1 MALVNDPALILS
13 RLERLRANDVRWR
26 DGRAFS
32 LAYHASPEAQDLAES
47 AYRMCA
53 GDNALNTDA
62 FPSLKVMSAEVVG
75 FVSDLLDAPEGSG
88 GFMTSGGT
96 ESLILAV
103 YAAKQHALARGRR
116 ASNVVLPASA
126 HAALEKACAYFD
138 LQSRRI
144 PVGPDWRADPDAMAG
159 AVDDGTV
166 LLVASAPQY
175 PQGVVDPVAAIAAV
189 ALAHDIPCHVDAC
202 MGGML
207 LPFLSPSRQWNFSAD
222 GVTSMSVDL
231 HKYGYAAKGAGVIVY
246 RTKDLRNRQVFVT
259 DNWLGGL
266 YGSSGILGTKSGGP
280 IAAAWAMVQH
290 FGRDGYEQLAHR
302 AHRTALTYA
311 DLLNATDPLFVR
323 SAPDT
328 SLLCVGSRDEDK
340 VPVFA
345 VADALWSRGWYVDR
359 QAPPASLHMTV
370 NVVHHGVF
378 DAFAR
383 DLRDAVAE
391 VRVGRSSSSGA
402 GAYGTVD

>member
-1 MALVNDPALILS
+1 MTDPSSILS
-13 RLERLRANDVRWR
+13 RLERLAANDVHWR

-47 AYRMCA
+47 AYAMFGGA
-53 GDNALNTDA
+53 NALNTDA
-62 FPSLKVMSAEVVG
+62 FPSLKTMTADVVG
-75 FVSDLLDAPEGSG
+75 FVSGLLQAPEGSG
-88 GFMTSGGT
+88 GFFTSGGT

-103 YAAKQHALARGRR
+103 WAAKQHALVRGRR
-116 ASNVVLPASA
+116 PGNVVLATSA
-126 HAALEKACAYFD
+126 HAALEKACTYFD
-138 LQSRRI
+138 LESRRV
-144 PVGPDWRADPDAMAG
+144 PVGRDWRADPSAMAA
-159 AVDDGTV
+159 AVDAETV

-175 PQGVVDPVAAIAAV
+175 PQGVVDPVPAIAGI
-189 ALAHDIPCHVDAC
+189 ALEHAIPCHVDAC

-207 LPFLSPSRQWNFSAD
+207 LPFLTAPFDWNFAVE

-280 IAAAWAMVQH
+280 IAAAWAMIQY
-290 FGRDGYEQLAHR
+290 FGRDGYEQLAQR
-302 AHRTALTYA
+302 VHRTTLTYV
-311 DLLNATDPLFVR
+311 DLVNATQPLFVR
-323 SAPDT
+323 CTPDT
-328 SLLCVGSRDEDK
+328 SLLCIGSRDEAA

-345 VADALWSRGWYVDR
+345 VADALWKRGWYVDR

-370 NVVHHGVF
+370 NAVHHGVF
-378 DAFAR
+378 DTFAR
-383 DLRDAVAE
+383 DLREAVAD
-391 VRVGRSSSSGA
+391 VRNARATGSTTPDTGT
-402 GAYGTVD
+402 YGTIE

>member
-1 MALVNDPALILS
+1 MTDPSSILS
-13 RLERLRANDVRWR
+13 RLERLAANDVRWR

-32 LAYHASPEAQDLAES
+32 LAYHASPEAQALAES
-47 AYRMCA
+47 AYAMFGGA
-53 GDNALNTDA
+53 NALNTDA
-62 FPSLKVMSAEVVG
+62 FPSLKTMTAEVVG
-75 FVSDLLDAPEGSG
+75 FVSGLLQAPEGSG
-88 GFMTSGGT
+88 GFFTSGGT

-103 YAAKQHALARGRR
+103 WAAKQHALARGRR
-116 ASNVVLPASA
+116 PGNVVLATSA
-126 HAALEKACAYFD
+126 HAALEKACTYFG
-138 LQSRRI
+138 LESRRVA
-144 PVGPDWRADPDAMAG
+144 VGPDWRADPNAMA
-159 AVDDGTV
+159 AAIDESSILV
-166 LLVASAPQY
+166 VASAPQY
-175 PQGVVDPVAAIAAV
+175 PQGVVDPVPAIAAT
-189 ALAHDIPCHVDAC
+189 ALEHGIPCHVDAC

-207 LPFLSPSRQWNFSAD
+207 LPFLTSPHAWNFTVD

-266 YGSSGILGTKSGGP
+266 YGSSGVLGTKSGGP
-280 IAAAWAMVQH
+280 IAAAWAMTQY

-302 AHRTALTYA
+302 VHRTALTFA

-323 SAPDT
+323 CAPDT
-328 SLLCVGSRDEDK
+328 SLLCIGSRDEDR

-345 VADALWSRGWYVDR
+345 VADALWRRGWYVDR

-378 DAFAR
+378 DVFAR

-391 VRVGRSSSSGA
+391 VRTTRSSDSATPGPGS
-402 GAYGTVD
+402 YGSIE

>member
-1 MALVNDPALILS
+1 MNDPAVILS
-13 RLERLRANDVRWR
+13 RLERLRTNDVRWR
-26 DGRAFS
+26 EGRAFS
-32 LAYHASPEAQDLAES
+32 LAYHASSEAQDLAES
-47 AYRMCA
+47 AYRMFA
-53 GDNALNTDA
+53 GENALNTDA
-62 FPSLKVMSAEVVG
+62 FPSLKTMTAEVVS
-75 FVSDLLDAPEGSG
+75 FVSELLSAPEGSG

-103 YAAKQHALARGRR
+103 YAAKQHAIARGRHPG
-116 ASNVVLPASA
+116 NVVMPTSA

-138 LQSRRI
+138 LESRRI
-144 PVGPDWRADPDAMAG
+144 PVDQNWRADPSAMAT
-159 AVDDGTV
+159 AVDAETV

-175 PQGVVDPVAAIAAV
+175 PQGVVDPVSAIAAIASD
-189 ALAHDIPCHVDAC
+189 HDIPCHVDAC

-207 LPFLSPSRQWNFSAD
+207 LPFLSPPHAWNFSVD

-246 RTKDLRNRQVFVT
+246 RSKDLRNRQVFVT

-280 IAAAWAMVQH
+280 IAAAWAMIQY

-311 DLLNATDPLFVR
+311 DLVNATDPLFVR
-323 SAPDT
+323 CSPDT
-328 SLLCVGSRDEDK
+328 SLLCVGSREETS
-340 VPVFA
+340 VPIFA
-345 VADALWSRGWYVDR
+345 VADALWRRGWYVDR
-359 QAPPASLHMTV
+359 QAPPPSLHMTV
-370 NVVHHGVF
+370 NVAHHAVF

-391 VRVGRSSSSGA
+391 ARKRALQGTTGSEPGT
-402 GAYGTVD
+402 YGTVE